1 MKPILVRIKEIISA
15 KGISDS
21 QFARDTETAQ
31 TTIANMFGR
40 DSEPRSDLLEKVIEN
55 YDVNPVWLLTGKG
68 DMFNANLSLEMV
80 KELEKKVDATLVN
93 NHLKI
98 PLLRQTVS
106 CGPGQDWEHEDNI
119 ENYIEPLDAIPALR
133 GKNIYAFQARGISMI
148 GLGIQDGDVL
158 FFDGSRDQDTGDGI
172 YVFGLNGEAF
182 CKLLRFEPLE
192 NKVMIYSVQKQDLRE
207 AELIRTVD
215 AGSDDFRIFGRVL
228 AWLHE
233 NTVLRGI

>member
-1 MKPILVRIKEIISA
+1 MNFEKFLERIRQS
-15 KGISDS
+15 
-21 QFARDTETAQ
+21 
-31 TTIANMFGR
+31 FGFKN
-40 DSEPRSDLLEKVIEN
+40 DSELERSIGLGNGYCWKLKNGKITSPDAIIRWLKEK
-55 YDVNPVWLLTGKG
+55 
-68 DMFNANLSLEMV
+68 NADINFFLYG
-80 KELEKKVDATLVN
+80 EKKNVVN
-93 NHLKI
+93 SQMKSPIIETHTI
-98 PLLRQTVS
+98 PLIRQKVS
-106 CGPGQDWEHEDNI
+106 CGPGVAWEEGNI
-119 ENYIEPLDAIPALR
+119 ESYLEPIAPIPALHN
-133 GKNIYAFQARGISMI
+133 KNIFAFRASGISMI

-158 FFDGSRDQDTGDGI
+158 FFDGSRDQETSDGI